1 MHLINWCI
9 SSQTV
14 WIVSGGTDFPF
25 LFFFSFFGGGVVV
38 VFLILDGLQFLKH
51 AAFEEGMA
59 NQRGLTLLWSN
70 SKGFPRLTTTAP
82 CLRQCQNT
90 KQAWPP
96 TFLSPALTIHTC
108 HRTVT
113 LSCFQGL
120 IYCYLKNN
128 PSIKCIRL
136 RICELNGLILLTGK
150 TKVRLRL
157 VYFNYLLS
165 RHERHLTHRE
175 QPLLKVYPPKSQ
187 KILTTLEVKC
197 SFACYR
203 RSGIKKIWNK
213 MFF

>member
-1 MHLINWCI
+1 MY
-9 SSQTV
+9 
-14 WIVSGGTDFPF
+14 
-25 LFFFSFFGGGVVV
+25 FFSNCLDCEWRDWFSFSFFFFFWGGVV

-70 SKGFPRLTTTAP
+70 SKGFPRMTITAP

-120 IYCYLKNN
+120 IYCYLKDN

-157 VYFNYLLS
+157 VYFNY
-165 RHERHLTHRE
+165 RHLTHRE

-187 KILTTLEVKC
+187 KKTDNTW
-197 SFACYR
+197 
-203 RSGIKKIWNK
+203 G
-213 MFF
+213 

>member
-1 MHLINWCI
+1 MGVIYPGLWDAFNKLMYFFSNCLDCEWRDWF
-9 SSQTV
+9 SFS
-14 WIVSGGTDFPF
+14 F
-25 LFFFSFFGGGVVV
+25 LFLVVVV

-70 SKGFPRLTTTAP
+70 SKGFPRLTITAP

-113 LSCFQGL
+113 LNCFQSL

-128 PSIKCIRL
+128 PSDQVH
-136 RICELNGLILLTGK
+136 TAA
-150 TKVRLRL
+150 
-157 VYFNYLLS
+157 
-165 RHERHLTHRE
+165 HLFPTTVSSTVLFCHRE
-175 QPLLKVYPPKSQ
+175 NKSKIVIGLL
-187 KILTTLEVKC
+187 
-197 SFACYR
+197 
-203 RSGIKKIWNK
+203 
-213 MFF
+213 

>member
-1 MHLINWCI
+1 
-9 SSQTV
+9 
-14 WIVSGGTDFPF
+14 
-25 LFFFSFFGGGVVV
+25 
-38 VFLILDGLQFLKH
+38 
-51 AAFEEGMA
+51 MA

-187 KILTTLEVKC
+187 KRLTTLEVKC

-213 MFF
+213 MFFLKLLKVWNMYEETRNTWVTRQTLQIKEVVEQNFIVNIRVYVYSHTHPCS

>member
-1 MHLINWCI
+1 
-9 SSQTV
+9 
-14 WIVSGGTDFPF
+14 
-25 LFFFSFFGGGVVV
+25 
-38 VFLILDGLQFLKH
+38 
-51 AAFEEGMA
+51 MA

-82 CLRQCQNT
+82 CLRRCQNT

-187 KILTTLEVKC
+187 KRLTTLEVKC

>member
-1 MHLINWCI
+1 
-9 SSQTV
+9 
-14 WIVSGGTDFPF
+14 
-25 LFFFSFFGGGVVV
+25 
-38 VFLILDGLQFLKH
+38 
-51 AAFEEGMA
+51 MA

-70 SKGFPRLTTTAP
+70 SKGFPRLTTAP

-187 KILTTLEVKC
+187 KRLTTLEVKC

-213 MFF
+213 MFFLKLLKVWNMYEETRNTWVTRQTLQIKEVVEQNFIVNIRVYVYSHTHPCS